1 MNARKTCRLVRC
13 TASIFLLFAIFA
25 EANPM
30 PETLPTQPQMSAA
43 AAWAGERK
51 AWVSWAVIDSAGR
64 IHGRHTTRGYPSA
77 SVSKSMLLVAALR
90 RVGNRDPV
98 PRDLALQLDPMI
110 RISDNDAAHVVF
122 RRLGGDRAFR
132 DVARAARLRRVRF
145 NGTWPNLRISAGDVA
160 RFFLR
165 ADRLVPR
172 RHRPYA
178 RRLLQRIDHAQS
190 WGVPHALRGRGWR
203 VLFKGGWRRGIVHQ
217 GALAERGGRRI
228 AIAVLTD
235 GNPTHD
241 YGRRTI
247 EGVAKRL
254 LTAGRGPQV
263 RTVRPERAAPRRW
276 IPSPRPRPSR
286 STTPR

>member
-1 MNARKTCRLVRC
+1 MNARRTCRLVSC
-13 TASIFLLFAIFA
+13 AGSFFLLFAMFA
-25 EANPM
+25 EAKATPD
-30 PETLPTQPQMSAA
+30 TLPTEPQMRTAA
-43 AAWAGERK
+43 SWAGERK
-51 AWVSWAVIDSAGR
+51 GRVSWAVIDSAGR
-64 IHGRHTTRGYPSA
+64 SHGRQATRTFPSA
-77 SVSKSMLLVAALR
+77 SVSKSLLLVAALR
-90 RVGNRDPV
+90 RVGNSRPV
-98 PRDLALQLDPMI
+98 PRDLARQLDPMI
-110 RISDNDAAHVVF
+110 RVSDNDAADAVF

-132 DVARAARLRRVRF
+132 EVARAAKLRRVGCT
-145 NGTWPNLRISAGDVA
+145 GTWSNVRISAGDVA
-160 RFFLR
+160 RFFLG

-190 WGVPHALRGRGWR
+190 WGVPHALRGKGWR

-228 AIAVLTD
+228 AIAVLSD

-254 LTAGRGPQV
+254 LTDTR
-263 RTVRPERAAPRRW
+263 
-276 IPSPRPRPSR
+276 
-286 STTPR
+286 